1 VQVNYE
7 ARINAA
13 LGKILRNFN
22 FLELNLGLCL
32 RALACPNDPSASH
45 GFLNRAGMPDAIA
58 RLKELLAQCEHVK
71 DIRSFE
77 EWAMRAEEI
86 RSLRNYYVHA
96 TWDYLPLKEEH
107 PLVFRIPPWRSGQI
121 EGKSEGEMR
130 IEDLEEDA
138 ERVAAFF
145 DEFRAIRRQYG
156 V

>member
-1 VQVNYE
+1 
-7 ARINAA
+7 
-13 LGKILRNFN
+13 
-22 FLELNLGLCL
+22 
-32 RALACPNDPSASH
+32 
-45 GFLNRAGMPDAIA
+45 MPDAIA